1 MLCAARHSRAAYGY
15 AMAEGHLSS
24 IMNFTLLQTVN
35 LHLPAGSWDL
45 HAEACMHSPALA
57 GQHSPPV
64 IASQSPD
71 VRPAA
76 SQQGCC
82 RCTR

>member
-35 LHLPAGSWDL
+35 LRLPAGSCDL
-45 HAEACMHSPALA
+45 HACTALLLFVRQHRPQSSP
-57 GQHSPPV
+57 G
-64 IASQSPD
+64 
-71 VRPAA
+71 VRPGA
-76 SQQGCC
+76 SQQGRC

>member
-45 HAEACMHSPALA
+45 HAGGMHAQPCPCRAA
-57 GQHSPPV
+57 QPPSHCQL
-64 IASQSPD
+64 I
-71 VRPAA
+71 
-76 SQQGCC
+76 
-82 RCTR
+82 T